1 MTDAKKPAVLI
12 IGGLGFIGRHL
23 ALYIHENKLASEV
36 RIVDKVL
43 PQLAWLAPEFAE
55 ACSKEKFV
63 QADASREQHLPRI
76 FDRANGEQFDY
87 VINCGGE
94 TRHSQPDDVYEARS
108 CGLSITLGKEVAKRG
123 IPAYVEC
130 STAHVYKSGS
140 SPRKE
145 TDKLQP
151 WHKLAKWKL
160 KAAEELLK
168 IPNLQ
173 YCALR
178 LPHVYGAYNP
188 GYFAMGIC
196 LARVHKEMNQDLEML
211 YTKDVKVNT
220 LHVTDAASAL
230 WAAAEWRA
238 SKGKLDPNDA
248 SLPAIF
254 KDSKTPIA
262 FNVVDHNNTAQEH
275 ITNALAE
282 VFDLKVT
289 FIGSLVSQ
297 LAKMNLD
304 DVVDDMNE
312 VSLQEWADL
321 VEKSKIERP
330 GPIGP
335 FLERDVLKD
344 QDMSIDG
351 SLFESTVGWKP
362 KYEQFGTDSIQEMV
376 DSYKRMG
383 WWP

>member
-1 MTDAKKPAVLI
+1 M
-12 IGGLGFIGRHL
+12 
-23 ALYIHENKLASEV
+23 
-36 RIVDKVL
+36 
-43 PQLAWLAPEFAE
+43 
-55 ACSKEKFV
+55 
-63 QADASREQHLPRI
+63 
-76 FDRANGEQFDY
+76 
-87 VINCGGE
+87 INCGGE

-123 IPAYVEC
+123 IPSYIEC

-145 TDKLQP
+145 NDKLQP

-160 KAAEELLK
+160 KAAEGLLA
-168 IPNLQ
+168 IPGLP

-178 LPHVYGAYNP
+178 LPHVYGAYNS

-196 LARVHKEMNQDLEML
+196 LARVHLELKQDLELL

-220 LHVTDAASAL
+220 LHVMDAASAL
-230 WAAAEWRA
+230 WTAAEWRA
-238 SKGKLDPNDA
+238 KQGKSEEVPY
-248 SLPAIF
+248 
-254 KDSKTPIA
+254 A
-262 FNVVDHNNTAQEH
+262 FNVVDHNDTAQEH
-275 ITNALAE
+275 VANALSE
-282 VFDLKVT
+282 VFALKVKFT
-289 FIGSLVSQ
+289 GTLVSQ

-312 VSLQEWADL
+312 VSLQTWAEL
-321 VEKSKIERP
+321 VEKSNIQRP

-351 SLFESTVGWKP
+351 SLFEQTTGWKP
-362 KYEQFGTDSIQEMV
+362 KQERFSADSIREMV
-376 DSYKRMG
+376 ESYKRMG

>member
-1 MTDAKKPAVLI
+1 MADAKKPAVLI

-23 ALYIHENKLASEV
+23 ALHIHENNLASEV

-43 PQLAWLAPEFAE
+43 PQLAWLAPEFEE
-55 ACSKEKFV
+55 ACSKDKFV
-63 QADASREQHLPRI
+63 QADACREQHLPRI

-108 CGLSITLGKEVAKRG
+108 CNLTIALAKECAKRG
-123 IPAYVEC
+123 IPAFVEC

-145 TDKLQP
+145 GDKMQP

-160 KAAEELLK
+160 KAAEGLLK
-168 IPNLQ
+168 IPELQ

-188 GYFAMGIC
+188 GYFAMAIC
-196 LARVHKEMNQDLEML
+196 LARVHKEMEQDLEFL

-220 LHVTDAASAL
+220 LHVKDAASAL
-230 WAAAEWRA
+230 WMAAEWRA
-238 SKGKLDPNDA
+238 KKGKLDRNNG
-248 SLPAIF
+248 SMPAVF
-254 KDSKTPIA
+254 KDPAMPIA
-262 FNVVDHNNTAQEH
+262 FNVVDHNDTCQQHVAQ
-275 ITNALAE
+275 AMAE
-282 VFDLKVT
+282 VFDLKVS
-289 FIGSLVSQ
+289 FLGSLASQ

-321 VEKSKIERP
+321 VAKSKIERP

-335 FLERDVLKD
+335 FLELDVLKA

-362 KYEQFGTDSIQEMV
+362 KYEHFDADSVREMV
-376 DSYKRMG
+376 ESYKRMN

>member
-1 MTDAKKPAVLI
+1 MTDANKPAVLI
-12 IGGLGFIGRHL
+12 IGGLGFIGRHV
-23 ALYIHENKLASEV
+23 ALHLHENQLASEV
-36 RIVDKVL
+36 RLVDKVL
-43 PQLAWLAPEFAE
+43 PQLAWLAPEFEE

-108 CGLSITLGKEVAKRG
+108 CNLSIMLGKEIAKRG
-123 IPAYVEC
+123 IKSYVEC

-145 TDKLQP
+145 LDKLQP

-160 KAAEELLK
+160 KAAEEILK
-168 IPNLQ
+168 IP
-173 YCALR
+173 
-178 LPHVYGAYNP
+178 
-188 GYFAMGIC
+188 
-196 LARVHKEMNQDLEML
+196 DLELL

-220 LHVTDAASAL
+220 LHVKDAASAL
-230 WAAAEWRA
+230 FEAAKWRA
-238 SKGKLDPNDA
+238 GRTA
-248 SLPAIF
+248 SSEGTPSIF
-254 KDSKTPIA
+254 KEPSAPWA
-262 FNVVDHNNTAQEH
+262 FNVVDHNETQQEH
-275 ITNALAE
+275 VANALAE
-282 VFDLKVT
+282 VFGLKVT

-304 DVVDDMNE
+304 DAVDDMNE
-312 VSLQEWADL
+312 VSLQEWAEL
-321 VEKSKIERP
+321 IEKSKIERP
-330 GPIGP
+330 GPISP
-335 FLERDVLKD
+335 FLELDVLKD

-362 KYEQFGTDSIQEMV
+362 KYERFNADSVRAMV

>member
-1 MTDAKKPAVLI
+1 MEKKPSVLI
-12 IGGLGFIGRHL
+12 VGGLGFIGRHL
-23 ALYIHENKLASEV
+23 ARYIHENKLASEV
-36 RIVDKVL
+36 RLVDKVL
-43 PQLAWLAPEFAE
+43 PELAWLAPEFKE
-55 ACSKEKFV
+55 ACSKDKFV

-94 TRHSQPDDVYEARS
+94 TRHSQPDDVYEVRS
-108 CGLSITLGKEVAKRG
+108 CGLSITLGKECARRG
-123 IPAYVEC
+123 ISAYVET

-145 TDKLQP
+145 TDKMQP

-168 IPNLQ
+168 IPDLQ

-178 LPHVYGAYNP
+178 LPHVYGEYNS
-188 GYFAMGIC
+188 GYFAMAIC
-196 LARVHKEMNQDLEML
+196 LARVHLELDQDLELL

-220 LHVTDAASAL
+220 LHVKDAASAL
-230 WAAAEWRA
+230 WRAAEWRA
-238 SKGKLDPNDA
+238 NLGKLDRSDPSIPD
-248 SLPAIF
+248 LF
-254 KDSKTPIA
+254 KDPEMPVA
-262 FNVVDHNNTAQEH
+262 FNVVDHNDTQQQHVA
-275 ITNALAE
+275 NALAE
-282 VFDLKVT
+282 VFNLKVS
-289 FIGSLVSQ
+289 FLGSLASQ
-297 LAKMNLD
+297 LAKMKLD
-304 DVVDDMNE
+304 DVVDEMNE

-321 VEKSKIERP
+321 VEKSNIVRP

-351 SLFESTVGWKP
+351 SFFEKTTGWKP
-362 KYEQFGTDSIQEMV
+362 VHEKFDAGSIREMV

>member
-1 MTDAKKPAVLI
+1 MADSKKPAVLI
-12 IGGLGFIGRHL
+12 VGGLGFIGRHL
-23 ALYIHENKLASEV
+23 ALHIHENNLASEV

-43 PQLAWLAPEFAE
+43 PQLAWLAPEFEE
-55 ACSKEKFV
+55 ACSKDKFV

-76 FDRANGEQFDY
+76 FDRANGQQFDF
-87 VINCGGE
+87 VFNCGGE

-108 CGLSITLGKEVAKRG
+108 CQLSVSLGHECAKRG
-123 IPAYVEC
+123 IPAFVEC

-145 TDKLQP
+145 ADKMQP

-160 KAAEELLK
+160 KAGDELLK
-168 IPNLQ
+168 IPGLQ

-178 LPHVYGAYNP
+178 LPHVYGAYNT
-188 GYFAMGIC
+188 GYFAMAIC
-196 LARVHKEMNQDLEML
+196 LARVHKEMEQDLQFL

-220 LHVTDAASAL
+220 LHVKDAATAL
-230 WAAAEWRA
+230 WAAAEWR
-238 SKGKLDPNDA
+238 SKQGKFDRSGGSLPSLFKDPNM
-248 SLPAIF
+248 
-254 KDSKTPIA
+254 PIC
-262 FNVVDHNNTAQEH
+262 FNVVDHNDTSQKH
-275 ITNALAE
+275 IANAMAE
-282 VFDLKVT
+282 VFDLKVS
-289 FIGSLVSQ
+289 FLGSLASQ
-297 LAKMNLD
+297 LAKLNLD

-321 VEKSKIERP
+321 VAKSNIERP

-335 FLERDVLKD
+335 FLELDVLKD

-351 SLFESTVGWKP
+351 SLFESTVNWKP
-362 KYEQFGTDSIQEMV
+362 KYEQFGTDSVREMV
-376 DSYKRMG
+376 ESYKRMG

>member
-1 MTDAKKPAVLI
+1 M
-12 IGGLGFIGRHL
+12 
-23 ALYIHENKLASEV
+23 
-36 RIVDKVL
+36 
-43 PQLAWLAPEFAE
+43 
-55 ACSKEKFV
+55 
-63 QADASREQHLPRI
+63 
-76 FDRANGEQFDY
+76 
-87 VINCGGE
+87 INCGGE

-108 CGLSITLGKEVAKRG
+108 AKLSITLGKEVAKRG
-123 IPAYVEC
+123 IPCFIEC

-145 TDKLQP
+145 NDKLQP

-160 KAAEELLK
+160 KAADDLLA
-168 IPNLQ
+168 IPGLQ

-178 LPHVYGAYNP
+178 FPHVYGEYNH

-196 LARVHKEMNQDLEML
+196 LARVHLELKQDLELL

-220 LHVTDAASAL
+220 LHVKDAASAIF
-230 WAAAEWRA
+230 AAAEWRA
-238 SKGKLDPNDA
+238 KKGKLEGAADSSVPDMFKE
-248 SLPAIF
+248 PAF
-254 KDSKTPIA
+254 PVA
-262 FNVVDHNNTAQEH
+262 FNVVDHNDTAQEH
-275 ITNALAE
+275 VANALSE
-282 VFDLKVT
+282 VFGLKVNFT
-289 FIGSLVSQ
+289 GTLVSQ

-312 VSLQEWADL
+312 VSLQTWAEL
-321 VEKSKIERP
+321 VEKAKIERP

-351 SLFESTVGWKP
+351 SLFEKTTGWKP
-362 KYEQFGTDSIQEMV
+362 KYERFNADSIREMV
-376 DSYKRMG
+376 ESYKRMG

>member
-1 MTDAKKPAVLI
+1 MADANKPAVLI

-23 ALYIHENKLASEV
+23 ALHIHENNLASEV
-36 RIVDKVL
+36 RLVDKVL
-43 PQLAWLAPEFAE
+43 PQLAWLAPEFEE

-76 FDRANGEQFDY
+76 FDRSNGEQFDY

-108 CGLSITLGKEVAKRG
+108 YNLSITLGKEIAKRG
-123 IPAYVEC
+123 IKSYVEC

-145 TDKLQP
+145 LDKLAP

-168 IPNLQ
+168 IDGLN

-178 LPHVYGAYNP
+178 LPHVYGEYNS
-188 GYFAMGIC
+188 GYFAMALC
-196 LARVHKEMNQDLEML
+196 LARVHLEMGQDLELL

-220 LHVTDAASAL
+220 LHVKDAASAL
-230 WAAAEWRA
+230 FHAAEWRA
-238 SKGKLDPNDA
+238 GRTA
-248 SLPAIF
+248 SSEGTPAIF
-254 KDSKTPIA
+254 KDSSVAWA
-262 FNVVDHNNTAQEH
+262 FNVVDHNDTQQEH
-275 ITNALAE
+275 VANALSE
-282 VFDLKVT
+282 VFGLKVS

-312 VSLQEWADL
+312 VSLQEWAEL

-351 SLFESTVGWKP
+351 SLFESTTGWKP
-362 KYEQFGTDSIQEMV
+362 KYERFNADSVRTMV